1 MQEQIAKSRNLVP
14 GTIEGHLTEAIKSG
28 YPVDLKRGNE
38 ILQLLTVDWLRVNE

>member
-14 GTIEGHLTEAIKSG
+14 GTIEGHLTEAVKAG

-38 ILQLLTVDWLRVNE
+38 ILQFAIINC